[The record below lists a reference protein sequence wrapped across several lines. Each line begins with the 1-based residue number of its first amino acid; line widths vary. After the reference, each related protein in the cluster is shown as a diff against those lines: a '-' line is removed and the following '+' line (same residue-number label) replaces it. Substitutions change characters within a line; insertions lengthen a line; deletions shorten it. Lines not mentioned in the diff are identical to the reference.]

1 MIYFIPKEE
10 WIFEKGDRLK
20 VFAKKYNPDLNDFQE
35 ELIEEFVLDDFY
47 YDENL
52 ECYLVMSEL
61 NLGKAQLKEKLQ
73 DAEIFIR
80 KEE

>member
-73 DAEIFIR
+73 DAESFIR

>member
-1 MIYFIPKEE
+1 VT
-10 WIFEKGDRLK
+10 GLK
-20 VFAKKYNPDLNDFQE
+20 FLQKKYNPDLNDFQE

-73 DAEIFIR
+73 DAESFIR

>member
-47 YDENL
+47 YDECL

-61 NLGKAQLKEKLQ
+61 NLEKAQLREKLQ
-73 DAEIFIR
+73 NAEIFIR

>member
-20 VFAKKYNPDLNDFQE
+20 VFAKKYNPDFNDFQE

-47 YDENL
+47 YDEAL

>member
-10 WIFEKGDRLK
+10 WIFEQGDRLK

>member
-47 YDENL
+47 YDEAL

>member
-47 YDENL
+47 YDESI

>member
-47 YDENL
+47 YDEGL

-61 NLGKAQLKEKLQ
+61 NLEKAQLREKLQ
-73 DAEIFIR
+73 NAEIFIR

>member
-35 ELIEEFVLDDFY
+35 ELIEDFVLDDFY
-47 YDENL
+47 YDEAL

>member
-61 NLGKAQLKEKLQ
+61 NFGKAQLKEKLQ